1 MMLQLSNDKF
11 INKIYFL
18 YIVNMMKLIKNS
30 INRYISNEE
39 NQKKELS
46 KISKNINPIKKG
58 FTRLF

>member
-1 MMLQLSNDKF
+1 MLQLSNDTF

-39 NQKKELS
+39 NQKKNFQKYQ
-46 KISKNINPIKKG
+46 KI
-58 FTRLF
+58 